1 MNNISFEFFP
11 PKNDSM
17 KEKLWSCMIEL
28 SSFSPKFVSVTYG
41 ADGSTRDRTH
51 DVVKNITK
59 KTSLVCAPHLTC
71 IANDEKEISKIAI
84 KYWDEGIRNIVALR
98 GDLPKN
104 TENKIN
110 SNSFNYAF
118 ELVEYLARLKKFNI
132 SVAAYP
138 EVHPEAKNAKAD
150 LDNLKRKLDAGASNA
165 ITQFFFDV
173 DIFLRFRDK
182 CSDAGIAA
190 SIIPGIL
197 PISNFDSMIIFSK
210 KCGTTIPKEL
220 FNMFSEKKIDEK
232 SKKSLAISYCK
243 RQIELL
249 SNAGVDEFHFYTLN
263 KSDLIS
269 EILKE

>member
-1 MNNISFEFFP
+1 MTNLSFEFFP

-17 KEKLWSCMIEL
+17 KEKLWSCMKEL

-51 DVVKNITK
+51 DVVENITK
-59 KTSLVCAPHLTC
+59 KTNLVCAPHLTC
-71 IANDEKEISKIAI
+71 IGNDEKEISKIAI
-84 KYWDEGIRNIVALR
+84 GYWDKGIRDIVALR

-104 TENKIN
+104 FDININ

-118 ELVEYLARLKKFNI
+118 ELVECLARLRKFNI

-138 EVHPEAKNAKAD
+138 EVHPEAKNAKED
-150 LDNLKRKLDAGASNA
+150 LDNLKRKIDAGASKA

-182 CSDAGIAA
+182 CFDAGITA

-197 PISNFDSMIIFSK
+197 PINNFDNMVNFSK

-220 FNMFSEKKIDEK
+220 FDMFSEKKIDEK

-249 SNAGVDEFHFYTLN
+249 SNAGVEEFHFYTLN

-269 EILKE
+269 KILKK